1 MNDKSY
7 PTDLTDEQ
15 WRLISAFFTKSE
27 RRGRERRHDLRR
39 IIDGCF
45 YVLRGGIPWRM
56 MPHDLPPWR
65 VVNDHFNAWRRNG
78 KWDRINQA
86 LREQYRGTRGRNPQ
100 PTAAVIDS
108 QSVKTTESGGP
119 RGYDGGKKIMG
130 RKRQMLVDTEG
141 TVLKVKVHPADIHD
155 KAGGMLLLTGLQW
168 LFSNLRL
175 VWGDSHYEG
184 LKSWARENLGWT
196 IEVVKHW
203 WTGVHKVWVA
213 PGQEP
218 PVIPTGFHVL
228 PRRWVVERTFAW
240 LGRNRRLAKDY
251 ERLPQTGE
259 AFIYMAMSRIL
270 IKRLAKLTI
279 T

>member
-1 MNDKSY
+1 M
-7 PTDLTDEQ
+7 
-15 WRLISAFFTKSE
+15 
-27 RRGRERRHDLRR
+27 RGWLR
-39 IIDGCF
+39 
-45 YVLRGGIPWRM
+45 
-56 MPHDLPPWR
+56 
-65 VVNDHFNAWRRNG
+65 
-78 KWDRINQA
+78 
-86 LREQYRGTRGRNPQ
+86 
-100 PTAAVIDS
+100 
-108 QSVKTTESGGP
+108 
-119 RGYDGGKKIMG
+119 G

-168 LFSNLRL
+168 LFSTLRL

-228 PRRWVVERTFAW
+228 PRRWVVERTSFFDHPQRVRTARAAIRSRGM
-240 LGRNRRLAKDY
+240 L
-251 ERLPQTGE
+251 RLP
-259 AFIYMAMSRIL
+259 
-270 IKRLAKLTI
+270 
-279 T
+279 